1 MAQEGA
7 LAPGSS
13 SSADSLSSTDSIS
26 LDTMVVTGTRN
37 ERLLLDS
44 PVRTEVVTRDMIER
58 DNAHTVAEALESV
71 PGLLL
76 RDIHG
81 KNGREV
87 WLQGMSGDR
96 VLVLVNGR
104 PVSASTGSSIDVD
117 QLSTFNVERIEI
129 VKGAVSALYGN
140 SAMGGVINVITKDD
154 ADEPGS
160 ISLDLGSYGDKSRH
174 SNDPSVDRVRLTGGA
189 GIHGDKTGARIDV
202 DYIDTDGYDLDKST
216 YANEGAWGHRATING
231 RFDYE
236 PSPSTNIAVDAGFYE
251 ESLDSGLGSFTPGIG
266 VVRKL
271 DTELARRE
279 SIGATLDHQLQN
291 SGRLR
296 SWIKSERFTDDTQV
310 DAPATAAIEQER
322 HARHRLHQAEI
333 QYDLPAR
340 PSHQWTIGATVL
352 AADILQTQKRVEGS
366 NALDIT
372 EIGDEAERVAVDLF
386 AQDDWFIGERW
397 ELLPGIRVQHDSDFG
412 WHSAP
417 KINAVFRP
425 YPDGKWRPR
434 WMFGLGAGYR
444 VPNLKERYYQFDHS
458 AFGYKV
464 IGNPD
469 LAPEESI
476 SVQLGV
482 EAGGE
487 GLPLLSANAFV
498 NRLDNL
504 IVTALDRE
512 ASDAQNLSIFRYSN
526 IGRARTSGLDLSL
539 LVDVGSSIRLSGA
552 FNFLTTKNIDTGN
565 ELTQQPR
572 RQWQLTGI
580 WKDPLPDSE
589 ISLSWRY
596 ESGSWIEFADDE
608 DNTELRSPS
617 YSTVNLRINHDLTP
631 DARLYFGIDNLTDS
645 HRRADSAGT
654 DLRPEAGRLVLA
666 GVRYLF

>member
-1 MAQEGA
+1 MTAQPRLRPASRMASWLSHRRRVSAIPHNCHPLGSPRQPRRAFITLRSALLLGLAASPLMAQEGA

-202 DYIDTDGYDLDKST
+202 DYIDTDGYDLDKSN

-279 SIGATLDHQLQN
+279 SIGATRNGSHRTGATRSAPSAPGRDPVRPSRPSLTSVDHRRDRACSGYPADAEARRGQQRTRHHGN
-291 SGRLR
+291 RRRGRAGRGRPVCAGRLVHR
-296 SWIKSERFTDDTQV
+296 R
-310 DAPATAAIEQER
+310 ALGTAAR
-322 HARHRLHQAEI
+322 HPRTARQRFRLAQRAQDQCRI
-333 QYDLPAR
+333 PPLPR
-340 PSHQWTIGATVL
+340 RQM
-352 AADILQTQKRVEGS
+352 AA
-366 NALDIT
+366 ALD
-372 EIGDEAERVAVDLF
+372 V
-386 AQDDWFIGERW
+386 
-397 ELLPGIRVQHDSDFG
+397 
-412 WHSAP
+412 
-417 KINAVFRP
+417 
-425 YPDGKWRPR
+425 
-434 WMFGLGAGYR
+434 
-444 VPNLKERYYQFDHS
+444 
-458 AFGYKV
+458 
-464 IGNPD
+464 
-469 LAPEESI
+469 
-476 SVQLGV
+476 
-482 EAGGE
+482 
-487 GLPLLSANAFV
+487 
-498 NRLDNL
+498 
-504 IVTALDRE
+504 
-512 ASDAQNLSIFRYSN
+512 
-526 IGRARTSGLDLSL
+526 RARC
-539 LVDVGSSIRLSGA
+539 RLSGA
-552 FNFLTTKNIDTGN
+552 EPQGTLLPVRPFRLRLQGDR
-565 ELTQQPR
+565 QPR
-572 RQWQLTGI
+572 
-580 WKDPLPDSE
+580 
-589 ISLSWRY
+589 
-596 ESGSWIEFADDE
+596 SGP
-608 DNTELRSPS
+608 R
-617 YSTVNLRINHDLTP
+617 
-631 DARLYFGIDNLTDS
+631 GIDQ
-645 HRRADSAGT
+645 RA
-654 DLRPEAGRLVLA
+654 AGRR
-666 GVRYLF
+666 GRW